1 MLSRK
6 DYSQMTLEELVSEEQ
21 KIKSQNTTTAIFI
34 GVILGIA
41 VYAATHK
48 GFILTII
55 LLISALLIGHR
66 HSENMK
72 RIQAEISRRG

>member
-1 MLSRK
+1 
-6 DYSQMTLEELVSEEQ
+6 MTLEELVSEEQ

-55 LLISALLIGHR
+55 LLISALLIGRR

>member
-55 LLISALLIGHR
+55 LLISALLIGRR

>member
-55 LLISALLIGHR
+55 LLISALLIGRR
-66 HSENMK
+66 HSENQK

>member
-41 VYAATHK
+41 VYAATHN

-55 LLISALLIGHR
+55 LLISALLIGRR